1 MSLIYKTSFLL
12 KKFEE
17 GKEKKTFTFKALEC
31 AMNKM
36 QKITDTKVFNYR
48 VDHMFGNAVFC

>member
-31 AMNKM
+31 AMNNM
-36 QKITDTKVFNYR
+36 QKITDTKVFN
-48 VDHMFGNAVFC
+48 